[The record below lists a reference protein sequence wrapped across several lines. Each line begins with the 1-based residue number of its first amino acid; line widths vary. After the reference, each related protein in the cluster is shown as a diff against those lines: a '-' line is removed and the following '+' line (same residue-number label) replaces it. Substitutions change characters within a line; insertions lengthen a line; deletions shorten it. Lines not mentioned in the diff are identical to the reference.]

1 MELNDKMMQVLKNFA
16 GINSSI
22 VINQGNQIKTIS
34 EARNVIG
41 IGQLIRSFLSR
52 LVYMILTSS

>member
-41 IGQLIRSFLSR
+41 IQQLIRSFLSR